1 MLRTRLEREHFTSS
15 VDKCRKTSLGLA
27 WDVSFKL
34 PFNGHFIN
42 EIKGTTLPEITERE
56 FCYQDVLEALWFRQ
70 SQELPRQRGPDLYRD
85 AMLVHGWHTNVSR
98 LHKQPVAQTGC
109 ESRHLS

>member
-1 MLRTRLEREHFTSS
+1 MVLRTRLEREHFTSS

-70 SQELPRQRGPDLYRD
+70 SQEHPQQR
-85 AMLVHGWHTNVSR
+85 SR
-98 LHKQPVAQTGC
+98 LVLKRDVGARLAYQREQAPQTARC
-109 ESRHLS
+109 ADRL